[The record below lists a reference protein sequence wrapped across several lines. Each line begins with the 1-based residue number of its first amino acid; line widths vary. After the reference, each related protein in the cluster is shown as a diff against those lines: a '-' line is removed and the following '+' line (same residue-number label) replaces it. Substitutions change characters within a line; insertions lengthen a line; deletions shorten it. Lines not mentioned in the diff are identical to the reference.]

1 MSEGVQPHN
10 VNQVAPDPIGASGL
24 RVAVVIPAYNRSE
37 LLARTLASL
46 AQQPDTSTFEV
57 HVCDDGS
64 DEDIRGVVESVD
76 GLDISYHHQPHDGFG
91 AGRARNL
98 GAAHANADILLLL
111 DSDCMVPPDFVER
124 HRAWHGSSATS
135 VVIGSRSNPPDE
147 TSGEVEHYRS
157 QLLRRSAGLQHGGEA
172 FRAFVSSNIS
182 LPLAF
187 FRELG
192 GFDER
197 FRWWGSE
204 DSELGW
210 RAWQAGATFVF
221 DPTLEIDHQLDLDS
235 AGGVEGRKEARRLN
249 SGLMASLVP
258 HHFYRKRPPATIPE
272 NPKLSIVLY
281 DVPVGALEATWE
293 LLLAQPRTDFELV
306 VVANPDDH
314 DPFAG
319 ATIGDRRIRF
329 SPSLEDATSSA
340 TSEYFC
346 YLNGHGAPSDVLFSE
361 MIKRLDQRPEYVTA
375 TTGYALPRNQGGA
388 ARTQNGAAAVDLG
401 WQPDM
406 PLCWFIRKREATKL
420 MRDGAN
426 VAEVWRTTQ
435 EWDMN
440 RHWPS
445 AAVRLPGLERAE
457 RPVDFT
463 NVPPNPIRVVKDVVK
478 SPRQAVGT
486 VSRYITARG
495 EGSAYTPVSRLNARP
510 ESSGER
516 RPQARYVGWTGRFNL
531 GDDVMVERARELLDW
546 ADIAESGDPQDLII
560 LGGGTLINMRTYLR
574 WVSERDSPRIERA
587 TLGTGVASPE
597 FWGLTE
603 DPARWV
609 RWLSS
614 CVYVGVRGPQSAETL
629 RSWGYKGE
637 LEVCGDSA
645 LLSTASEGVER
656 QAGRIVIAPVW
667 TKGELW
673 GGSDRDVVAALAD
686 AVTQWQGDGREVV
699 CLASSPEDDGQIL
712 QLSKATGG
720 EILPY
725 LAGYVENQAAI
736 DLIASADVVVGERLH
751 ACILAAAVS
760 TPFIGIEY
768 RPKLRDFAE
777 SVDRGDLVART
788 DTLSG
793 GSIVE
798 LAAEATSLGT
808 EAADARVAEYRD
820 RLRRASA
827 SLQKALS

>member
-1 MSEGVQPHN
+1 MIEGVQPHN
-10 VNQVAPDPIGASGL
+10 VNQVAPDPVRASGL
-24 RVAVVIPAYNRSE
+24 RVAVVIPAYNRSA

-46 AQQPDTSTFEV
+46 TQQPDTSAFEV

-64 DEDIRGVVESVD
+64 DEDIRDVVESVD
-76 GLDISYHHQPHDGFG
+76 GLDVRYHFQPHDGFG

-111 DSDCMVPPDFVER
+111 DSDCVVPPDFVER
-124 HRAWHGSSATS
+124 HRAWHGSTATS

-147 TSGEVEHYRS
+147 TSGEAEHYRS
-157 QLLRRSAGLQHGGEA
+157 RLLRRSAGLQHGGEA
-172 FRAFVSSNIS
+172 FRALVSSNIS
-182 LPLAF
+182 LPLPF

-235 AGGVEGRKEARRLN
+235 AGGIEGRKEARRLN

-258 HHFYRKRPPATIPE
+258 HQFYRKRPPATIPE

-281 DVPVGALEATWE
+281 DVPVGALEATWK

-306 VVANPDDH
+306 VVAKPDDH

-319 ATIGDRRIRF
+319 ATVGDRRIRF

-340 TSEYFC
+340 TSEYVC

-375 TTGYALPRNQGGA
+375 TTGYALPTNQGGA
-388 ARTQNGAAAVDLG
+388 ARTQNGAAAVDSG
-401 WQPDM
+401 WQSDM

-420 MRDGAN
+420 MHEGAK
-426 VAEVWRTTQ
+426 VGEVWRTTR

-457 RPVDFT
+457 RPADFT
-463 NVPPNPIRVVKDVVK
+463 NVPPDPLRLAKDLVKNPRDSVSTMSRFMAAK
-478 SPRQAVGT
+478 RNGT
-486 VSRYITARG
+486 T
-495 EGSAYTPVSRLNARP
+495 YTPVAKGAEPARSP
-510 ESSGER
+510 SD

-531 GDDVMVERARELLDW
+531 GDDVMVDRIRELLDW
-546 ADIAESGDPQDLII
+546 ADIAESGDPQDLIV

-603 DPARWV
+603 DPDRWV
-609 RWLSS
+609 RWLTS

-637 LEVCGDSA
+637 LEICGDSA
-645 LLSTASEGVER
+645 LLVTPGSDVER
-656 QAGRIVIAPVW
+656 VDGRVVVAPAW

-673 GGSDRDVVAALAD
+673 GGSDRDVVDALGAAIER
-686 AVTQWQGDGREVV
+686 WKRDGREVV

-720 EILPY
+720 EVLPY

-736 DLIASADVVVGERLH
+736 DLIASAEVVVGERLH

-777 SVDRGDLVART
+777 SVDRGELVART
-788 DTLSG
+788 DDLSG
-793 GSIVE
+793 DSIVE
-798 LAAEATSLGT
+798 LAAEAISIGT
-808 EAADARVAEYRD
+808 DVADARVAEYRD
-820 RLRRASA
+820 RLRQASA

>member
-1 MSEGVQPHN
+1 VNEGVQPHN
-10 VNQVAPDPIGASGL
+10 VNQVAPDPVGASGL
-24 RVAVVIPAYNRSE
+24 RVAVVIPAYNRSA
-37 LLARTLASL
+37 LLASTLASL
-46 AQQPDTSTFEV
+46 AQQPDTSVFEV

-64 DEDIRGVVESVD
+64 DEDIRGVVEAVD
-76 GLDISYHHQPHDGFG
+76 GLDVRYHFQPHDGFG

-98 GAAHANADILLLL
+98 GAAHADADILVLL
-111 DSDCMVPPDFVER
+111 DSDCVVPTDFVER

-147 TSGEVEHYRS
+147 TSGEAEHYRS
-157 QLLRRSAGLQHGGEA
+157 QLLRRSSGLQHGGEA

-182 LPLAF
+182 LPLTF

-221 DPTLEIDHQLDLDS
+221 DPTLEIDHQLEIDS

-258 HHFYRKRPPATIPE
+258 HQFYRKRPPAAIPE
-272 NPKLSIVLY
+272 NPKVSIVLY
-281 DVPVGALEATWE
+281 DVPVGAVEATWK

-319 ATIGDRRIRF
+319 ATVGDQRIRF
-329 SPSLEDATSSA
+329 SPTLEDATSSA
-340 TSEYFC
+340 TSEYLC

-375 TTGYALPRNQGGA
+375 TTGYALPSNQGGA
-388 ARTQNGAAAVDLG
+388 ARTQNGAAAVDSG
-401 WQPDM
+401 WQSDM

-420 MRDGAN
+420 MREGAK
-426 VAEVWRTTQ
+426 VAEVWRTTR

-463 NVPPNPIRVVKDVVK
+463 NVPPDPLRLAKDLVKK
-478 SPRQAVGT
+478 PRDS
-486 VSRYITARG
+486 VSTMSRFMAAKRN
-495 EGSAYTPVSRLNARP
+495 GSTYTPVSKATDAARSP
-510 ESSGER
+510 SD
-516 RPQARYVGWTGRFNL
+516 RPHARYVGWTGRFNL
-531 GDDVMVERARELLDW
+531 GDDVMVDRIRELLDW
-546 ADIAESGDPQDLII
+546 ADIAESGDPQDLIV

-603 DPARWV
+603 DPDRWV

-637 LEVCGDSA
+637 LEICGDSA
-645 LLSTASEGVER
+645 LLVTPSPDVQR
-656 QAGRIVIAPVW
+656 VDGRVVVAPAW

-673 GGSDRDVVAALAD
+673 GGSDRDVVDALGAAIER
-686 AVTQWQGDGREVV
+686 WKRDGREVV

-720 EILPY
+720 EVLPY
-725 LAGYVENQAAI
+725 LAGYVENRAAI
-736 DLIASADVVVGERLH
+736 DLIASAEVVVGERLH

-777 SVDRGDLVART
+777 SVDRGELVART

-793 GSIVE
+793 DSIVE
-798 LAAEATSLGT
+798 LAAEAISIGT
-808 EAADARVAEYRD
+808 DVADARVAEYRD
-820 RLRRASA
+820 RLRQASA

>member
-10 VNQVAPDPIGASGL
+10 VNQVAPDPVGASGL
-24 RVAVVIPAYNRSE
+24 RVGVVIPAYNRSA

-46 AQQPDTSTFEV
+46 TQQTDTSTFEV

-64 DEDIRGVVESVD
+64 EEDIRGVVESVD
-76 GLDISYHHQPHDGFG
+76 GLDVHYHFQDHDGFG
-91 AGRARNL
+91 AGRARNM
-98 GAAHANADILLLL
+98 GAAHAKGDVLLLL
-111 DSDCMVPPDFVER
+111 DSDCVVPPDFVER

-147 TSGEVEHYRS
+147 TSGETEHYRS
-157 QLLRRSAGLQHGGEA
+157 QLLRRSSGLQHGGEA

-182 LPLAF
+182 LPLPF
-187 FRELG
+187 FHELG

-204 DSELGW
+204 DTELGW

-235 AGGVEGRKEARRLN
+235 AGGVEGRKEARQLN

-258 HHFYRKRPPATIPE
+258 HQFYRKRPPATIPE

-281 DVPVGALEATWE
+281 DVPVGALEATWK
-293 LLLAQPRTDFELV
+293 LLLSQPRTDFELV

-314 DPFAG
+314 EPFAG

-329 SPSLEDATSSA
+329 SPSLEAATSTA
-340 TSEYFC
+340 TSEYIC
-346 YLNGHGAPSDVLFSE
+346 YLNGHGAPSDALFAE

-375 TTGYALPRNQGGA
+375 TTGYALPGDQGGA
-388 ARTQNGAAAVDLG
+388 VRTQNGAAAVDSG
-401 WQPDM
+401 WQSEM

-420 MRDGAN
+420 MREGAT
-426 VAEVWRTTQ
+426 VAGIWGTAR

-445 AAVRLPGLERAE
+445 AAVRLPGLERTD

-463 NVPPNPIRVVKDVVK
+463 NVPPDPLRVAKDIVKH
-478 SPRQAVGT
+478 PQQAVDT
-486 VSRYITARG
+486 VSRYLTARG
-495 EGSAYTPVSRLNARP
+495 EGSTYTPASKSSIPP
-510 ESSGER
+510 EER
-516 RPQARYVGWTGRFNL
+516 TARPQARYVGWTGRFNL
-531 GDDVMVERARELLDW
+531 GDDVMVERVRELLDW
-546 ADIAESGDPQDLII
+546 ADIAESGDPQDLIL

-603 DPARWV
+603 DPKRWV

-614 CVYVGVRGPQSAETL
+614 CAYVGVRGPQSAETL

-645 LLSTASEGVER
+645 LLVTAGPDVER
-656 QAGRIVIAPVW
+656 IEGRVVVAPAW

-673 GGSDRDVVAALAD
+673 GSSDRDVVD
-686 AVTQWQGDGREVV
+686 AVAAAIERWKRDGREVV

-712 QLSKATGG
+712 QLSQATGG
-720 EILPY
+720 EVLPY
-725 LAGYVENQAAI
+725 LAGYLENQAAI
-736 DLIASADVVVGERLH
+736 DLIASAEVVVGERLH

-793 GSIVE
+793 NSLVE

-808 EAADARVAEYRD
+808 ETADARVAAFRD
-820 RLRRASA
+820 LLRQASA

>member
-1 MSEGVQPHN
+1 MNEGVQPHN
-10 VNQVAPDPIGASGL
+10 VNQVAPDPVRASGL
-24 RVAVVIPAYNRSE
+24 RVAVVIPAYNRSA
-37 LLARTLASL
+37 LLARTLTSL
-46 AQQPDTSTFEV
+46 AQQSDTSAFEV
-57 HVCDDGS
+57 HVSDDGS

-76 GLDISYHHQPHDGFG
+76 GLDVRYHFQPHDGFG

-111 DSDCMVPPDFVER
+111 DSDCVVPPDFVER

-147 TSGEVEHYRS
+147 TSVEAEHYRS
-157 QLLRRSAGLQHGGEA
+157 RLLRRSSGLQHGGEA

-187 FRELG
+187 FLELG

-235 AGGVEGRKEARRLN
+235 AGGVEGRNEARRLN

-258 HHFYRKRPPATIPE
+258 HQFYRKRPPAAIPE
-272 NPKLSIVLY
+272 NPKVSIVLY
-281 DVPVGALEATWE
+281 DAPVGAVEATWKQ
-293 LLLAQPRTDFELV
+293 LLAQPRTDFELV

-319 ATIGDRRIRF
+319 ATVGDRRIRF

-340 TSEYFC
+340 TSEYVC

-375 TTGYALPRNQGGA
+375 TTGYALPSNQGGA
-388 ARTQNGAAAVDLG
+388 ARTQNGAAAVDSG
-401 WQPDM
+401 WQSDM

-420 MRDGAN
+420 MREGAK
-426 VAEVWRTTQ
+426 VADVWRTTR

-445 AAVRLPGLERAE
+445 AAVRLPGLERSE
-457 RPVDFT
+457 RPIDFT
-463 NVPPNPIRVVKDVVK
+463 NVPPDPLRLAKDLVKK
-478 SPRQAVGT
+478 PRDSVSTISRFMAAKRNGT
-486 VSRYITARG
+486 T
-495 EGSAYTPVSRLNARP
+495 YTPVSKAAEAAGSP
-510 ESSGER
+510 SD

-531 GDDVMVERARELLDW
+531 GDDVMVDRIRELLDW
-546 ADIAESGDPQDLII
+546 ADIAESGDPQDLIV

-603 DPARWV
+603 DPDRWV

-637 LEVCGDSA
+637 LEICGDSA
-645 LLSTASEGVER
+645 LLVTPGPDVER
-656 QAGRIVIAPVW
+656 VDGRVVVAPAW

-673 GGSDRDVVAALAD
+673 GGSDRDVVDALGAAI
-686 AVTQWQGDGREVV
+686 VRWKRDGREVV

-720 EILPY
+720 EVLPY

-736 DLIASADVVVGERLH
+736 DLIASAEVVVGERLH

-777 SVDRGDLVART
+777 SVDRGDLIART
-788 DTLSG
+788 DALSG
-793 GSIVE
+793 DSVVE
-798 LAAEATSLGT
+798 LAAEAISIGT
-808 EAADARVAEYRD
+808 EAVDARVAEYQD
-820 RLRRASA
+820 RLRQASA

>member
-1 MSEGVQPHN
+1 MNEGVQPHN
-10 VNQVAPDPIGASGL
+10 VNQVAPDPVGASGL
-24 RVAVVIPAYNRSE
+24 RVAVVIPAYNRSA

-46 AQQPDTSTFEV
+46 AQQSDTSAFEV

-64 DEDIRGVVESVD
+64 DEDIRGVVEAVD
-76 GLDISYHHQPHDGFG
+76 GLDVRYHFQPHDGFG

-98 GAAHANADILLLL
+98 GATHANADILLLL
-111 DSDCMVPPDFVER
+111 DSDCVVPPDFVER

-147 TSGEVEHYRS
+147 TSGEAEHYRS
-157 QLLRRSAGLQHGGEA
+157 RLLRRSSGLQHGGEA

-182 LPLAF
+182 LPLTF

-258 HHFYRKRPPATIPE
+258 HQFYRKRPPATIPE
-272 NPKLSIVLY
+272 NPKVSVVLY
-281 DVPVGALEATWE
+281 DVPVGALEATWK

-340 TSEYFC
+340 TSEYVC

-375 TTGYALPRNQGGA
+375 TTGYALPSNQGGA
-388 ARTQNGAAAVDLG
+388 ARTQNGAAAVDSG
-401 WQPDM
+401 WQSDM

-420 MRDGAN
+420 MREGAK
-426 VAEVWRTTQ
+426 VAEVWRTTR

-463 NVPPNPIRVVKDVVK
+463 NVPPDPLRLAKDVVK
-478 SPRQAVGT
+478 KPRDSVSTMSRFMAARRNGT
-486 VSRYITARG
+486 T
-495 EGSAYTPVSRLNARP
+495 YTPVS
-510 ESSGER
+510 
-516 RPQARYVGWTGRFNL
+516 
-531 GDDVMVERARELLDW
+531 
-546 ADIAESGDPQDLII
+546 
-560 LGGGTLINMRTYLR
+560 
-574 WVSERDSPRIERA
+574 
-587 TLGTGVASPE
+587 
-597 FWGLTE
+597 
-603 DPARWV
+603 
-609 RWLSS
+609 
-614 CVYVGVRGPQSAETL
+614 
-629 RSWGYKGE
+629 K
-637 LEVCGDSA
+637 
-645 LLSTASEGVER
+645 
-656 QAGRIVIAPVW
+656 
-667 TKGELW
+667 
-673 GGSDRDVVAALAD
+673 
-686 AVTQWQGDGREVV
+686 
-699 CLASSPEDDGQIL
+699 
-712 QLSKATGG
+712 
-720 EILPY
+720 
-725 LAGYVENQAAI
+725 
-736 DLIASADVVVGERLH
+736 
-751 ACILAAAVS
+751 
-760 TPFIGIEY
+760 
-768 RPKLRDFAE
+768 
-777 SVDRGDLVART
+777 
-788 DTLSG
+788 
-793 GSIVE
+793 
-798 LAAEATSLGT
+798 AAEAGPLTI
-808 EAADARVAEYRD
+808 
-820 RLRRASA
+820 
-827 SLQKALS
+827 

>member
-1 MSEGVQPHN
+1 MPSSP
-10 VNQVAPDPIGASGL
+10 
-24 RVAVVIPAYNRSE
+24 
-37 LLARTLASL
+37 RT
-46 AQQPDTSTFEV
+46 
-57 HVCDDGS
+57 
-64 DEDIRGVVESVD
+64 
-76 GLDISYHHQPHDGFG
+76 
-91 AGRARNL
+91 
-98 GAAHANADILLLL
+98 
-111 DSDCMVPPDFVER
+111 
-124 HRAWHGSSATS
+124 
-135 VVIGSRSNPPDE
+135 SRSLS
-147 TSGEVEHYRS
+147 T
-157 QLLRRSAGLQHGGEA
+157 
-172 FRAFVSSNIS
+172 
-182 LPLAF
+182 F

-281 DVPVGALEATWE
+281 DVPVGALEATWK

-340 TSEYFC
+340 TSEYVC

-375 TTGYALPRNQGGA
+375 TTGYALPSNQGGA

-401 WQPDM
+401 WQSDM

-420 MRDGAN
+420 MREGAK

-463 NVPPNPIRVVKDVVK
+463 NVPPDPLRLAKDVVEE
-478 SPRQAVGT
+478 
-486 VSRYITARG
+486 ARG
-495 EGSAYTPVSRLNARP
+495 RQWPQCLDTSQPDETGLDLHAGVPTATRDPHRAANAVPRPAMSDGRVGSTSATTSWWNG
-510 ESSGER
+510 S
-516 RPQARYVGWTGRFNL
+516 
-531 GDDVMVERARELLDW
+531 RELLDW

-603 DPARWV
+603 DPDRWV

-637 LEVCGDSA
+637 LEICGDSA
-645 LLSTASEGVER
+645 LLVTPSPDVER
-656 QAGRIVIAPVW
+656 KAGRVVIAPAW

-673 GGSDRDVVAALAD
+673 GGSDRDVVDALAA
-686 AVTQWQGDGREVV
+686 AVERWKHDGREVV

-720 EILPY
+720 EVLPY

-736 DLIASADVVVGERLH
+736 DLIASAEVVVGERLH

-793 GSIVE
+793 DSIVE

-820 RLRRASA
+820 RLRQASA